1 MNAEQREGAVTI
13 MTFIEAPSRRAARAG
28 VLLTLTL
35 AAGWTDALCYLIL
48 DRVFASFMT
57 GNLLFVGLSLA
68 QRNTALLVRAGVAGL
83 VFLPRLTP
91 RATFLP
97 TRPGP
102 P

>member
-13 MTFIEAPSRRAARAG
+13 MTFIEAPSRRAGRAG

-68 QRNTALLVRAGVAGL
+68 QRNTALLLRAGVAAVL
-83 VFLPRLTP
+83 LLSALPP
-91 RATFLP
+91 RRPHLP
-97 TRPGP
+97 AP
-102 P
+102 PS